1 MIDICLL
8 GTGGSMPMPYRFLA
22 SSIISYLGRKILIDV
37 GEGTQVAMKI
47 LGRGF
52 KSLDVICITHCHGDH
67 IIGLPGLLSTIGN
80 SGRLDPITIIGP
92 KGIKKV
98 VEGLNVINPYLP
110 YELNIIENPSMD
122 IFLEVD
128 KNGTTIVEH
137 EKKANISIS
146 TMELEHSSE
155 CIGYSFYYKRN
166 PKFNM
171 EKAINNKVPKVIW
184 NKLQKGET
192 IELECRIYTP
202 DLVLGEDRNG
212 IRISYITDTRPIKEV
227 KSFIE
232 NSNLFICEGTYG
244 DDDDI
249 GKAIKNKHMTF
260 REAATLAKESSVD
273 RLVLTH
279 FSPAM
284 TKPEEYAKNCLEVYE
299 NSIIGNDGMII
310 SLNFEE

>member
-8 GTGGSMPMPYRFLA
+8 GTGGNMPMPYRFLA
-22 SSIISYLGRKILIDV
+22 SSIISYLGRKILIDA
-37 GEGTQVAMKI
+37 GEGTQVAMRI

-67 IIGLPGLLSTIGN
+67 IIGLTGLLSTIGN

-92 KGIKKV
+92 EGIKKV

-110 YELNIIENPSMD
+110 YQLNIIENPSMD
-122 IFLEVD
+122 IFMKVD
-128 KNGTTIVEH
+128 KNGIIICENEKDSNIV
-137 EKKANISIS
+137 IS
-146 TMELEHSSE
+146 TMKLEHSSH

-166 PKFNM
+166 PKFNV
-171 EKAINNKVPKVIW
+171 EKATNNNVPKVIW
-184 NKLQKGET
+184 NRLQKGET
-192 IELECRIYTP
+192 IELEDRIYTP
-202 DLVLGEDRNG
+202 NLVLGEERNG
-212 IRISYITDTRPIKEV
+212 IKISYITDTRPIKEA
-227 KSFIE
+227 KKFIE

-244 DDDDI
+244 NDDDI
-249 GKAIKNKHMTF
+249 EKAIKNKHMTF

-284 TKPEEYAKNCLEVYE
+284 TNPEEYAKNCLEVHK
-299 NSIIGNDGMII
+299 NSVIGNDGMII
-310 SLNFEE
+310 SLNFQE